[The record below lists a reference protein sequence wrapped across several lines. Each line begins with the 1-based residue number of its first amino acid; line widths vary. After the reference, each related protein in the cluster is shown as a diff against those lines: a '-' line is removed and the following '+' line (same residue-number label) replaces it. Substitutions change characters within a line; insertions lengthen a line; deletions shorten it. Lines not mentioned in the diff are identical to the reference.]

1 MKHFWIFALVLLAS
15 PAFSQARRQA
25 TAAKSGTDFA
35 EIDRKWLAAEKNGD
49 VAYCEKFFADS
60 YVLIT
65 PDGHMY
71 TKKEWL
77 DVLRGP
83 NRPRLETLMP
93 DHVQA
98 HVYPNL
104 VVLTDHTTIKG
115 ADKATQ
121 SLDGEYE
128 VFRLLLKEDGEWK
141 AGGVAMNKLK

>member
-1 MKHFWIFALVLLAS
+1 MKCALISALLLLAV
-15 PAFSQARRQA
+15 PAFSQAKPGKSA
-25 TAAKSGTDFA
+25 DKAKTDFA

-83 NRPRLETLMP
+83 NRPRLEILQP
-93 DHVQA
+93 DRVQA

-121 SLDGEYE
+121 ALDGEYE
-128 VFRLLLKEDGEWK
+128 VFRLLLKENGEWK